1 MSKCKKILLLLTLM
15 LIAIV
20 GTVSAHSVDL
30 DPESLISFPFIV
42 SEGKGKITVKS
53 SATNYTLYYQNVE
66 ISNAT
71 YDEINTI
78 KENGKAELST
88 IKGQMNSLKEEYNN
102 LKTIKDEKY
111 TTYQNAISN
120 NLTEEQ
126 INVAK
131 TEYETANT
139 NYTNKV
145 KEYNTKVDE
154 YNAKV
159 SQINN
164 QVKDKLPMYN
174 DSNWTKTTDG
184 SFKVN
189 LTQFSGKKSFSIWA
203 KLVTGTNTYY
213 DQEIYSMNGTKPTE
227 VSVTSVSLN
236 KSTLDIKVGETAALT
251 ATINPT
257 NATNKNVTWKSDNT
271 QIATVDTA
279 GKITAIKEGTAKIT
293 VKTKDGNYTAT
304 CIVTVSK
311 NDGIVWTDPS
321 NIKFTVTED
330 FYLKVTGLKEDGK
343 YYGFISNGKI
353 APTVPDT
360 GWIEN
365 ENLPVTNKP
374 GFSISKYLE
383 KSGDIYV
390 WIYET
395 QIVNNVRQN
404 KCIIEAQ
411 KIERPAL
418 KKIGTRMKCYFL
430 NEETSTHLFE
440 AYNYE
445 NARKINVKIG
455 KVTDK
460 SILRAIKNGETD
472 CLQKL
477 LDYAKNAD
485 SIYTGTVPLGRSES
499 ITNKLN
505 LVNDEYYYVY
515 MVLDDENGKYFPVE
529 DVSLYQALTYEKD
542 GKTSK
547 NLFDYLNDNFK
558 WNLGNDDTT
567 IDNTTATGKLP
578 QTGASIVIYVAI
590 TLVIVAGVIFA
601 IVLVCFNR
609 TISGKSYIYP
619 VIPFNS
625 QMFKRKILRV
635 RLPHKIKNN

>member
-53 SATNYTLYYQNVE
+53 SVTNYTLYYQNVE

-88 IKGQMNSLKEEYNN
+88 IERQMNSLKEEYNN

-236 KSTLDIKVGETAALT
+236 KSTLDIKVGETATLT

-257 NATNKNVTWKSDNT
+257 NATNKNVTWESDNT

-279 GKITAIKEGTAKIT
+279 GKVTAIKEGTAKIT

-321 NIKFTVTED
+321 NIKFTDTED

-440 AYNYE
+440 AYSYE

-601 IVLVCFNR
+601 IKYKKYN
-609 TISGKSYIYP
+609 
-619 VIPFNS
+619 
-625 QMFKRKILRV
+625 
-635 RLPHKIKNN
+635 IKY

>member
-42 SEGKGKITVKS
+42 SEGKGTITVKS
-53 SATNYTLYYQNVE
+53 SVTNYTLYYQSVE

-236 KSTLDIKVGETAALT
+236 KSTLDIKVGETATLT

-257 NATNKNVTWKSDNT
+257 NATNKNVTWESDNT

-279 GKITAIKEGTAKIT
+279 GKVTAIKEGTAKIT

-418 KKIGTRMKCYFL
+418 KKIGTRMKCYFF
-430 NEETSTHLFE
+430 NEETSTHLYE

-445 NARKINVKIG
+445 NARKINLKIG

-477 LDYAKNAD
+477 LDYTKNAD

-601 IVLVCFNR
+601 IKYKKYN
-609 TISGKSYIYP
+609 
-619 VIPFNS
+619 
-625 QMFKRKILRV
+625 
-635 RLPHKIKNN
+635 IKY

>member
-1 MSKCKKILLLLTLM
+1 MSTCKKILLLLTLM

-53 SATNYTLYYQNVE
+53 SVTNYTLYYQNVE

-88 IKGQMNSLKEEYNN
+88 IERQMNSLKEEYNN

-236 KSTLDIKVGETAALT
+236 KSTLDIKVGETATLT

-279 GKITAIKEGTAKIT
+279 GKVTAIKEGTAKIT
-293 VKTKDGNYTAT
+293 VKTKDGNHTAT

-360 GWIEN
+360 GWIEK

-601 IVLVCFNR
+601 IKYKKYN
-609 TISGKSYIYP
+609 
-619 VIPFNS
+619 
-625 QMFKRKILRV
+625 
-635 RLPHKIKNN
+635 IKY

>member
-42 SEGKGKITVKS
+42 SEGKGTITVKS
-53 SATNYTLYYQNVE
+53 SVTNYTLYYQNVE

-88 IKGQMNSLKEEYNN
+88 IKKQMNSLKEEYNN

-236 KSTLDIKVGETAALT
+236 KSTLDIKVGETATLT

-257 NATNKNVTWKSDNT
+257 NATNKNVTWESDNT

-279 GKITAIKEGTAKIT
+279 GKVTAIKEGTAKIT

-311 NDGIVWTDPS
+311 NDGTVWTDPS

-330 FYLKVTGLKEDGK
+330 FYLKGTGLKEDGK

-460 SILRAIKNGETD
+460 SILRAIKNRETD

-601 IVLVCFNR
+601 IKYKKYN
-609 TISGKSYIYP
+609 
-619 VIPFNS
+619 
-625 QMFKRKILRV
+625 
-635 RLPHKIKNN
+635 IKY

>member
-42 SEGKGKITVKS
+42 SEGKGTITVKS
-53 SATNYTLYYQNVE
+53 SVTNYTLYYQNVE

-88 IKGQMNSLKEEYNN
+88 IERQMNSLKEEYNN

-236 KSTLDIKVGETAALT
+236 KSTLDIKVGETATLT

-279 GKITAIKEGTAKIT
+279 GKVTAIKEGTAKIT
-293 VKTKDGNYTAT
+293 VKTKDGNHTAT

-440 AYNYE
+440 AYSYE

-601 IVLVCFNR
+601 IKYKKYN
-609 TISGKSYIYP
+609 
-619 VIPFNS
+619 
-625 QMFKRKILRV
+625 
-635 RLPHKIKNN
+635 IKY

>member
-42 SEGKGKITVKS
+42 SEGKGTITVKS
-53 SATNYTLYYQNVE
+53 SVTNYTLYYQNVE

-88 IKGQMNSLKEEYNN
+88 IKKQMNSLKEEYNN

-236 KSTLDIKVGETAALT
+236 KSTLDIKVGETATLT

-257 NATNKNVTWKSDNT
+257 NATNKNVTWESDNT

-279 GKITAIKEGTAKIT
+279 GKVTAIKEGTAKIT

-418 KKIGTRMKCYFL
+418 KKIGTRMKCYFF
-430 NEETSTHLFE
+430 NEETSTHLYE

-445 NARKINVKIG
+445 NARKINLKIG

-477 LDYAKNAD
+477 LDYTKNAD

-601 IVLVCFNR
+601 IKYKKYN
-609 TISGKSYIYP
+609 
-619 VIPFNS
+619 
-625 QMFKRKILRV
+625 
-635 RLPHKIKNN
+635 IKY

>member
-53 SATNYTLYYQNVE
+53 SVTNYTLYYQNVE

-88 IKGQMNSLKEEYNN
+88 IERQMNSLKEEYNN

-236 KSTLDIKVGETAALT
+236 KSTLDIKVGETATLT

-257 NATNKNVTWKSDNT
+257 NATNKNVTWESDNT

-279 GKITAIKEGTAKIT
+279 GKVTAIKEGTAKIT
-293 VKTKDGNYTAT
+293 VKTKDGNHTAT

-374 GFSISKYLE
+374 GFPISKYLE
-383 KSGDIYV
+383 KSGDVYV

-418 KKIGTRMKCYFL
+418 KKIGTRMHCYFFNSYTGTFL
-430 NEETSTHLFE
+430 YE

-445 NARKINVKIG
+445 NARKINLKIG

-460 SILRAIKNGETD
+460 NILRAIKNGETD

-485 SIYTGTVPLGRSES
+485 SIYTGTVSLGQSEA
-499 ITNKLN
+499 IANKLN
-505 LVNDEYYYVY
+505 LIDDEYYYVY

-529 DVSLYQALTYEKD
+529 DVSLYQALVYEENN
-542 GKTSK
+542 GEINK
-547 NLFDYLNDNFK
+547 NLFDYLDKNFK
-558 WNLGNDDTT
+558 WNLGDDDTT

-601 IVLVCFNR
+601 VKYKKYN
-609 TISGKSYIYP
+609 
-619 VIPFNS
+619 
-625 QMFKRKILRV
+625 
-635 RLPHKIKNN
+635 IKY

>member
-53 SATNYTLYYQNVE
+53 SVTNYTLYYQNVE

-88 IKGQMNSLKEEYNN
+88 IKKQMNSLKEEYNN

-236 KSTLDIKVGETAALT
+236 KSTLDIKVGETATLT

-257 NATNKNVTWKSDNT
+257 NATNKNVTWKSNNT

-601 IVLVCFNR
+601 IKYKKYN
-609 TISGKSYIYP
+609 
-619 VIPFNS
+619 
-625 QMFKRKILRV
+625 
-635 RLPHKIKNN
+635 IKY

>member
-53 SATNYTLYYQNVE
+53 SVTNYTLYYQNVE

-88 IKGQMNSLKEEYNN
+88 IERQMNSLKEEYNN

-236 KSTLDIKVGETAALT
+236 KSTLDIKVGETATLT

-257 NATNKNVTWKSDNT
+257 NATNKNVTWESDNT

-279 GKITAIKEGTAKIT
+279 GKVTAIKEGTAKIT

-440 AYNYE
+440 AYSYE

-601 IVLVCFNR
+601 IKYKKYN
-609 TISGKSYIYP
+609 
-619 VIPFNS
+619 
-625 QMFKRKILRV
+625 
-635 RLPHKIKNN
+635 IKY

>member
-53 SATNYTLYYQNVE
+53 SVTNYTLYYQNVE

-88 IKGQMNSLKEEYNN
+88 IERQMNSLKEEYNN

-184 SFKVN
+184 SFKVD

-236 KSTLDIKVGETAALT
+236 KSTLDIKVGETATLT

-279 GKITAIKEGTAKIT
+279 GKVTAIKEGTAKIT
-293 VKTKDGNYTAT
+293 VKTKDGNHTAT

-601 IVLVCFNR
+601 IKYKKYN
-609 TISGKSYIYP
+609 
-619 VIPFNS
+619 
-625 QMFKRKILRV
+625 
-635 RLPHKIKNN
+635 IKY

>member
-53 SATNYTLYYQNVE
+53 SVTNYTLYYQNVE

-88 IKGQMNSLKEEYNN
+88 IERQMNSLKEEYNN

-236 KSTLDIKVGETAALT
+236 KSTLDIKVGETATLT

-257 NATNKNVTWKSDNT
+257 NATNKNVTWESDNT

-279 GKITAIKEGTAKIT
+279 GKVTAIKEGTAKIT

-590 TLVIVAGVIFA
+590 TLIIVAGVIFA
-601 IVLVCFNR
+601 IKYKKYN
-609 TISGKSYIYP
+609 
-619 VIPFNS
+619 
-625 QMFKRKILRV
+625 
-635 RLPHKIKNN
+635 IKY

>member
-53 SATNYTLYYQNVE
+53 SVTNYTLYYQNVE

-236 KSTLDIKVGETAALT
+236 KSTLDIKVGETATLT

-601 IVLVCFNR
+601 IKYKKYN
-609 TISGKSYIYP
+609 
-619 VIPFNS
+619 
-625 QMFKRKILRV
+625 
-635 RLPHKIKNN
+635 IKY

>member
-53 SATNYTLYYQNVE
+53 SVTNYTLYYQNVE

-88 IKGQMNSLKEEYNN
+88 IERQMNSLKEEYNN

-236 KSTLDIKVGETAALT
+236 KSTLDIKVGETATLT

-257 NATNKNVTWKSDNT
+257 NATNKNVTWESDNT

-279 GKITAIKEGTAKIT
+279 GKVTAIKEGTAKIT

-440 AYNYE
+440 AYSYE

-601 IVLVCFNR
+601 IKYKKCN
-609 TISGKSYIYP
+609 
-619 VIPFNS
+619 
-625 QMFKRKILRV
+625 
-635 RLPHKIKNN
+635 IKY

>member
-53 SATNYTLYYQNVE
+53 SVTNYTLYYQNVE

-88 IKGQMNSLKEEYNN
+88 IERQMNSLKEEYNN

-236 KSTLDIKVGETAALT
+236 KSTLDIKVGETATLT

-279 GKITAIKEGTAKIT
+279 GKVTAIKEGTAKIT

-418 KKIGTRMKCYFL
+418 KEIGTRMKCYFL

-440 AYNYE
+440 AYSYE

-460 SILRAIKNGETD
+460 NILRAIKNGETD

-601 IVLVCFNR
+601 IKYKKYN
-609 TISGKSYIYP
+609 
-619 VIPFNS
+619 
-625 QMFKRKILRV
+625 
-635 RLPHKIKNN
+635 IKY

>member
-42 SEGKGKITVKS
+42 SEGKGTITVKS
-53 SATNYTLYYQNVE
+53 SVTNYTLYYQNVE

-78 KENGKAELST
+78 KKNGKAELST
-88 IKGQMNSLKEEYNN
+88 IERQMNSLKEEYNN

-236 KSTLDIKVGETAALT
+236 KSTLDIKVGETATLT

-257 NATNKNVTWKSDNT
+257 NATNKNVTWESDNT

-279 GKITAIKEGTAKIT
+279 GKVTAIKEGTAKIT
-293 VKTKDGNYTAT
+293 VKTKDGNHTAT

-460 SILRAIKNGETD
+460 SILRAIKNRETD

-601 IVLVCFNR
+601 IKYKKYN
-609 TISGKSYIYP
+609 
-619 VIPFNS
+619 
-625 QMFKRKILRV
+625 
-635 RLPHKIKNN
+635 IKY

>member
-42 SEGKGKITVKS
+42 SEGKGTITVKS
-53 SATNYTLYYQNVE
+53 SVTNYTLYYQNVE

-78 KENGKAELST
+78 KKNGKAELST
-88 IKGQMNSLKEEYNN
+88 IERQMNSLKEEYNN

-213 DQEIYSMNGTKPTE
+213 DQEIYSMKGTKPTE

-236 KSTLDIKVGETAALT
+236 KSTLDIKVGETATLT

-257 NATNKNVTWKSDNT
+257 NATNKNVTWESNNT

-279 GKITAIKEGTAKIT
+279 GKVTAIKEGTAKIT

-601 IVLVCFNR
+601 IKYKKYN
-609 TISGKSYIYP
+609 
-619 VIPFNS
+619 
-625 QMFKRKILRV
+625 
-635 RLPHKIKNN
+635 IKY

>member
-53 SATNYTLYYQNVE
+53 SVTNYTLYYQNVE

-78 KENGKAELST
+78 KKNGKAELST
-88 IKGQMNSLKEEYNN
+88 IERQMNSLKEEYNN

-236 KSTLDIKVGETAALT
+236 KSTLDIKVGETATLT

-279 GKITAIKEGTAKIT
+279 GKVTAIKEGTAKIT
-293 VKTKDGNYTAT
+293 VKTKDGNHTAT

-440 AYNYE
+440 AYSYE

-601 IVLVCFNR
+601 IKYKKYN
-609 TISGKSYIYP
+609 
-619 VIPFNS
+619 
-625 QMFKRKILRV
+625 
-635 RLPHKIKNN
+635 IKY

>member
-53 SATNYTLYYQNVE
+53 SVTNYTLYYQNVE

-88 IKGQMNSLKEEYNN
+88 IKKQMNSLKEEYNN

-236 KSTLDIKVGETAALT
+236 KSTLDIKVGETATLT

-279 GKITAIKEGTAKIT
+279 GKVTAIKEGTAKIT
-293 VKTKDGNYTAT
+293 VKTKDGNHTAT

-601 IVLVCFNR
+601 IKYKKYN
-609 TISGKSYIYP
+609 
-619 VIPFNS
+619 
-625 QMFKRKILRV
+625 
-635 RLPHKIKNN
+635 IKY

>member
-53 SATNYTLYYQNVE
+53 SVTNYTLYYQNVE

-88 IKGQMNSLKEEYNN
+88 IERQMNSLKEEYNN

-236 KSTLDIKVGETAALT
+236 KSTLDIKVGETATLT

-257 NATNKNVTWKSDNT
+257 NATNKNVTWESDNT

-279 GKITAIKEGTAKIT
+279 GKVTAIKEGTAKIT

-395 QIVNNVRQN
+395 QIVNNARQN

-440 AYNYE
+440 AYSYE

-601 IVLVCFNR
+601 IKYKKYN
-609 TISGKSYIYP
+609 
-619 VIPFNS
+619 
-625 QMFKRKILRV
+625 
-635 RLPHKIKNN
+635 IKY

>member
-53 SATNYTLYYQNVE
+53 SVTNYTLYYQNVE

-88 IKGQMNSLKEEYNN
+88 IERQMNSLKEEYNN

-236 KSTLDIKVGETAALT
+236 KSTLDIKVGETATLT

-279 GKITAIKEGTAKIT
+279 GKVTAIKEGTAKIT

-418 KKIGTRMKCYFL
+418 KEIGTRMKCYFL
-430 NEETSTHLFE
+430 NEETSTQLFE
-440 AYNYE
+440 AYSYE

-601 IVLVCFNR
+601 IKYKKYN
-609 TISGKSYIYP
+609 
-619 VIPFNS
+619 
-625 QMFKRKILRV
+625 
-635 RLPHKIKNN
+635 IKY

>member
-30 DPESLISFPFIV
+30 DPESLISFPLIV

-53 SATNYTLYYQNVE
+53 SVTNYTLYYQNVE

-236 KSTLDIKVGETAALT
+236 KSTLDIKVGETATLT

-601 IVLVCFNR
+601 IKYKKYN
-609 TISGKSYIYP
+609 
-619 VIPFNS
+619 
-625 QMFKRKILRV
+625 
-635 RLPHKIKNN
+635 IKY

>member
-30 DPESLISFPFIV
+30 DPENLISFPFIV

-53 SATNYTLYYQNVE
+53 SVTNYTLYYQNVE

-88 IKGQMNSLKEEYNN
+88 IERQMNSLKEEYNN

-236 KSTLDIKVGETAALT
+236 KSTLDIKVGETATLT

-601 IVLVCFNR
+601 IKYKKYN
-609 TISGKSYIYP
+609 
-619 VIPFNS
+619 
-625 QMFKRKILRV
+625 
-635 RLPHKIKNN
+635 IKY

>member
-53 SATNYTLYYQNVE
+53 SVTNYTLYYQNVE

-88 IKGQMNSLKEEYNN
+88 IERQMNSLKEEYNN

-236 KSTLDIKVGETAALT
+236 KSTLDIKVGETATLT

-257 NATNKNVTWKSDNT
+257 NATNKNVTWESDNT

-279 GKITAIKEGTAKIT
+279 GKVTAIKEGTAKIT

-440 AYNYE
+440 AYSYE
-445 NARKINVKIG
+445 NARKINVKIR

-601 IVLVCFNR
+601 IKYKKYN
-609 TISGKSYIYP
+609 
-619 VIPFNS
+619 
-625 QMFKRKILRV
+625 
-635 RLPHKIKNN
+635 IKY

>member
-30 DPESLISFPFIV
+30 DPENLISFPFIV

-53 SATNYTLYYQNVE
+53 SVTNYTLYYQNVE

-88 IKGQMNSLKEEYNN
+88 IERQMNSLKEEYNN

-236 KSTLDIKVGETAALT
+236 KSTLDIKVGETATLT

-257 NATNKNVTWKSDNT
+257 NATNKNVTWESDNT

-279 GKITAIKEGTAKIT
+279 GKVTAIKEGTAKIT

-353 APTVPDT
+353 EPTVPDT

-418 KKIGTRMKCYFL
+418 KKIGTRML
-430 NEETSTHLFE
+430 LL
-440 AYNYE
+440 
-445 NARKINVKIG
+445 I
-455 KVTDK
+455 
-460 SILRAIKNGETD
+460 
-472 CLQKL
+472 KL
-477 LDYAKNAD
+477 LDTQFSD
-485 SIYTGTVPLGRSES
+485 
-499 ITNKLN
+499 
-505 LVNDEYYYVY
+505 
-515 MVLDDENGKYFPVE
+515 
-529 DVSLYQALTYEKD
+529 
-542 GKTSK
+542 
-547 NLFDYLNDNFK
+547 
-558 WNLGNDDTT
+558 
-567 IDNTTATGKLP
+567 
-578 QTGASIVIYVAI
+578 
-590 TLVIVAGVIFA
+590 IVASLIVVIIFNIALRNLTHITQHMGSIRVGIFSDGTFLDIETGNLA
-601 IVLVCFNR
+601 I
-609 TISGKSYIYP
+609 
-619 VIPFNS
+619 
-625 QMFKRKILRV
+625 
-635 RLPHKIKNN
+635 

>member
-42 SEGKGKITVKS
+42 SEGKGTITVKS
-53 SATNYTLYYQNVE
+53 SVTNYTLYYQNVE

-78 KENGKAELST
+78 KKNGKAELST
-88 IKGQMNSLKEEYNN
+88 IERQMNSLKEEYNN

-213 DQEIYSMNGTKPTE
+213 DQEIYSMKGTKPTE

-236 KSTLDIKVGETAALT
+236 KSTLDIKVGETATLT

-257 NATNKNVTWKSDNT
+257 NATNKNVTWESDNT

-279 GKITAIKEGTAKIT
+279 
-293 VKTKDGNYTAT
+293 
-304 CIVTVSK
+304 TVSK

-601 IVLVCFNR
+601 IKYKKYN
-609 TISGKSYIYP
+609 
-619 VIPFNS
+619 
-625 QMFKRKILRV
+625 
-635 RLPHKIKNN
+635 IKY

>member
-53 SATNYTLYYQNVE
+53 SVTNYTLYYQNVE

-88 IKGQMNSLKEEYNN
+88 IKKQMNSLKEEYNN

-236 KSTLDIKVGETAALT
+236 KSTLDIKVGETATLT

-257 NATNKNVTWKSDNT
+257 NATNKNVTWESDNT

-279 GKITAIKEGTAKIT
+279 GKVTAIKEGTAKIT

-418 KKIGTRMKCYFL
+418 KKIGTRMKCYFF
-430 NEETSTHLFE
+430 NEETSTHLYE

-445 NARKINVKIG
+445 NARKINLKIG

-477 LDYAKNAD
+477 LDYTKNAD

-601 IVLVCFNR
+601 IKYKKYN
-609 TISGKSYIYP
+609 
-619 VIPFNS
+619 
-625 QMFKRKILRV
+625 
-635 RLPHKIKNN
+635 IKY

>member
-42 SEGKGKITVKS
+42 SEGKGTITVKS
-53 SATNYTLYYQNVE
+53 SVTNYTLYYQNVE

-88 IKGQMNSLKEEYNN
+88 IERQMNSLKEEYNN

-236 KSTLDIKVGETAALT
+236 KSTLDIKVGETATLT

-279 GKITAIKEGTAKIT
+279 GKVTAIKEGTAKIT

-418 KKIGTRMKCYFL
+418 KEIGTRMKCYFL

-440 AYNYE
+440 AYSYE

-601 IVLVCFNR
+601 IKYKKYN
-609 TISGKSYIYP
+609 
-619 VIPFNS
+619 
-625 QMFKRKILRV
+625 
-635 RLPHKIKNN
+635 IKY

>member
-42 SEGKGKITVKS
+42 SEGKGTITVKS
-53 SATNYTLYYQNVE
+53 SVTNYTLYYQNVE

-88 IKGQMNSLKEEYNN
+88 IKKQMNSLKEEYNN

-236 KSTLDIKVGETAALT
+236 KSTLDIKVGETATLT

-257 NATNKNVTWKSDNT
+257 NATNKNVTWESDNT

-279 GKITAIKEGTAKIT
+279 GKVTAIKEGTAKIT

-311 NDGIVWTDPS
+311 NDGTVWTDPS

-460 SILRAIKNGETD
+460 SILRAIKNRETD

-515 MVLDDENGKYFPVE
+515 MVLADENGKYFPVE

-601 IVLVCFNR
+601 IKYKKYN
-609 TISGKSYIYP
+609 
-619 VIPFNS
+619 
-625 QMFKRKILRV
+625 
-635 RLPHKIKNN
+635 IKY

>member
-1 MSKCKKILLLLTLM
+1 M

-53 SATNYTLYYQNVE
+53 SVTNYTLYYQNVE

-88 IKGQMNSLKEEYNN
+88 IERQMNSLKEEYNN

-236 KSTLDIKVGETAALT
+236 KSTLDIKVGETATLT

-257 NATNKNVTWKSDNT
+257 NATNKNVTWESDNT

-279 GKITAIKEGTAKIT
+279 GKVTAIKEGTAKIT

-440 AYNYE
+440 AYSYE

-601 IVLVCFNR
+601 IKYKKYN
-609 TISGKSYIYP
+609 
-619 VIPFNS
+619 
-625 QMFKRKILRV
+625 
-635 RLPHKIKNN
+635 IKY

>member
-53 SATNYTLYYQNVE
+53 SVTNYTLYYQNVE

-590 TLVIVAGVIFA
+590 TLVIIAGVIFA
-601 IVLVCFNR
+601 IKYKKYN
-609 TISGKSYIYP
+609 
-619 VIPFNS
+619 
-625 QMFKRKILRV
+625 
-635 RLPHKIKNN
+635 IKY

>member
-42 SEGKGKITVKS
+42 SEGKGTITVKS
-53 SATNYTLYYQNVE
+53 SVTNYTLYYQNVE

-78 KENGKAELST
+78 KKNGKAELST
-88 IKGQMNSLKEEYNN
+88 IERQMNSLKEEYNN

-236 KSTLDIKVGETAALT
+236 KSTLDIKVGETATLT

-257 NATNKNVTWKSDNT
+257 NATNKNVTWESDNT

-279 GKITAIKEGTAKIT
+279 GKVTAIKEGTAKIT

-460 SILRAIKNGETD
+460 SILRAIKNRETD

-601 IVLVCFNR
+601 IKYKKYN
-609 TISGKSYIYP
+609 
-619 VIPFNS
+619 
-625 QMFKRKILRV
+625 
-635 RLPHKIKNN
+635 IKY

>member
-42 SEGKGKITVKS
+42 SEGKGTITVKS
-53 SATNYTLYYQNVE
+53 SVTNYTLYYQNVE

-88 IKGQMNSLKEEYNN
+88 IKKQMNSLKEEYNN

-184 SFKVN
+184 SFKVD

-236 KSTLDIKVGETAALT
+236 KSTLDIKVGETATLT

-257 NATNKNVTWKSDNT
+257 NATNKNVTWESDNT

-279 GKITAIKEGTAKIT
+279 GKVTAIKEGTAKIT
-293 VKTKDGNYTAT
+293 VKTKDGNHTAT

-590 TLVIVAGVIFA
+590 TLVIIAGVIFA
-601 IVLVCFNR
+601 IKYKKYN
-609 TISGKSYIYP
+609 
-619 VIPFNS
+619 
-625 QMFKRKILRV
+625 
-635 RLPHKIKNN
+635 IKY

>member
-53 SATNYTLYYQNVE
+53 SVTNYTLYYQNVE

-88 IKGQMNSLKEEYNN
+88 IERQMNSLKEEYNN

-236 KSTLDIKVGETAALT
+236 KSTLDIKVGETATLT

-321 NIKFTVTED
+321 NIKFTVTEE

-515 MVLDDENGKYFPVE
+515 MVLDGENGKYFPVE

-601 IVLVCFNR
+601 IKYKKYN
-609 TISGKSYIYP
+609 
-619 VIPFNS
+619 
-625 QMFKRKILRV
+625 
-635 RLPHKIKNN
+635 IKY

>member
-42 SEGKGKITVKS
+42 SEGKGTITVKS
-53 SATNYTLYYQNVE
+53 SVTNYTLYYQNVE

-78 KENGKAELST
+78 KKNGKAELST
-88 IKGQMNSLKEEYNN
+88 IERQMNSLKEEYNN

-213 DQEIYSMNGTKPTE
+213 DQEIYSMKGTKPTE

-236 KSTLDIKVGETAALT
+236 KSTLDIKVGETATLT

-601 IVLVCFNR
+601 IKYKKYN
-609 TISGKSYIYP
+609 
-619 VIPFNS
+619 
-625 QMFKRKILRV
+625 
-635 RLPHKIKNN
+635 IKY

>member
-42 SEGKGKITVKS
+42 SGGKGTITVRS
-53 SATNYTLYYQNVE
+53 SVTNYTLYYQNVE

-88 IKGQMNSLKEEYNN
+88 IEGQMNSLKEEYNN

-126 INVAK
+126 INAAK

-145 KEYNTKVDE
+145 KEYKTKVDE

-184 SFKVN
+184 SFKVD

-236 KSTLDIKVGETAALT
+236 KSTLDIKVGETATLT

-257 NATNKNVTWKSDNT
+257 NATNKNVTWESDNT

-279 GKITAIKEGTAKIT
+279 GKVTAIKEGTAKIT
-293 VKTKDGNYTAT
+293 VKTKDGNHTAT

-330 FYLKVTGLKEDGK
+330 FYLKVTGLKENGE

-353 APTVPDT
+353 APTVPVT
-360 GWIEN
+360 GGMEN
-365 ENLPVTNKP
+365 YDFIMSNNKN
-374 GFSISKYLE
+374 GQSQRGIYKYLE
-383 KSGDIYV
+383 KSGDVYI

-395 QIVNNVRQN
+395 QIVNNARQN

-418 KKIGTRMKCYFL
+418 KKMGTRMKCYFF
-430 NEETSTHLFE
+430 NEETSTYLYE
-440 AYNYE
+440 AQGYE
-445 NARKINVKIG
+445 SARKINLKIG

-460 SILRAIKNGETD
+460 KILRAIKNGETD

-547 NLFDYLNDNFK
+547 NLFDYLDDNFK

-601 IVLVCFNR
+601 IKYKKYN
-609 TISGKSYIYP
+609 
-619 VIPFNS
+619 
-625 QMFKRKILRV
+625 
-635 RLPHKIKNN
+635 IKY

>member
-601 IVLVCFNR
+601 IKYKKYN
-609 TISGKSYIYP
+609 
-619 VIPFNS
+619 
-625 QMFKRKILRV
+625 
-635 RLPHKIKNN
+635 IKY

>member
-20 GTVSAHSVDL
+20 CTVSAHSVDL

-53 SATNYTLYYQNVE
+53 SVTNYTLYYQNVE

-88 IKGQMNSLKEEYNN
+88 IERQMNSLKEEYNN

-236 KSTLDIKVGETAALT
+236 KSTLDIKVGETATLT

-257 NATNKNVTWKSDNT
+257 NATNKNVTWKSDST

-279 GKITAIKEGTAKIT
+279 GKVTAIKEGTAKIT
-293 VKTKDGNYTAT
+293 VKTKDGNHTAT

-601 IVLVCFNR
+601 IKYKKYN
-609 TISGKSYIYP
+609 
-619 VIPFNS
+619 
-625 QMFKRKILRV
+625 
-635 RLPHKIKNN
+635 IKY

>member
-53 SATNYTLYYQNVE
+53 SVTNYTLYYQNVE

-78 KENGKAELST
+78 KKNGKAELST
-88 IKGQMNSLKEEYNN
+88 IERQMNSLKEEYNN

-213 DQEIYSMNGTKPTE
+213 DQEIYSMKGTKPTE

-236 KSTLDIKVGETAALT
+236 KSTLDIKVGETATLT

-257 NATNKNVTWKSDNT
+257 NATNKNVTWESDNT

-279 GKITAIKEGTAKIT
+279 GKVTAIKEGTAKIT

-601 IVLVCFNR
+601 IKYKKYN
-609 TISGKSYIYP
+609 
-619 VIPFNS
+619 
-625 QMFKRKILRV
+625 
-635 RLPHKIKNN
+635 IKY

>member
-42 SEGKGKITVKS
+42 SEGKGTITVKS
-53 SATNYTLYYQNVE
+53 SVTNYTLYYQNVE

-78 KENGKAELST
+78 KKNGKAELST
-88 IKGQMNSLKEEYNN
+88 IERQMNSLKEEYNN

-213 DQEIYSMNGTKPTE
+213 DQEIYSMKGTKPTE

-236 KSTLDIKVGETAALT
+236 KSTLDIKVGETATLT

-257 NATNKNVTWKSDNT
+257 NATNKNVTWESDNT

-279 GKITAIKEGTAKIT
+279 GKVTAIKEGTAKIT
-293 VKTKDGNYTAT
+293 VKTKDGNHTAT

-353 APTVPDT
+353 EPTVPDT

-440 AYNYE
+440 AYSYE

-601 IVLVCFNR
+601 IKYKKYN
-609 TISGKSYIYP
+609 
-619 VIPFNS
+619 
-625 QMFKRKILRV
+625 
-635 RLPHKIKNN
+635 IKY